1 MRKKIILGLLV
12 SLFIIAGGF
21 FFFSRQ
27 SVAPTVPEP
36 QNAETP
42 AFTDKSD
49 KIIVSNIVWG
59 SVIKSPVSIQGQ
71 ARGMWF
77 FEASFPIE
85 VRDEEGNVLGSGIA
99 TAEDEW
105 MTENF
110 VPFSAQISFSADGK
124 TNGFLALIK
133 DNPSGEP
140 EFDDEL
146 LIPVSF

>member
-1 MRKKIILGLLV
+1 MKKNIILGLV
-12 SLFIIAGGF
+12 VVFGIVIAGF
-21 FFFSRQ
+21 IFFSQQ

-49 KIIVSNIVWG
+49 KITVSNIVWG
-59 SVIKSPVSIQGQ
+59 SKITSPVSIQGE
-71 ARGMWF
+71 ARGTWF

-99 TAEDEW
+99 TAKSEW

-110 VPFSAQISFSADGK
+110 VPFSAQISFSAGGK